1 MGVKRKSDEMEFE
14 FEGNQRQSVLNI
26 SMCKLQNPSARKV
39 EPSLLK
45 SVLILNTLK
54 HIETEL
60 RKEGISSELPPSATL
75 TFHNDA
81 ENFTM
86 DVLPLDTLDGSSEYI
101 EQDMSDLHING
112 NLPQGMDSSEDQSIS
127 KAPLPPFETFVE
139 LSNSSNHNANSSPKN
154 KVTSQKFDIWSSSLQ
169 TNIPFKVEDVLADT
183 DLSQCDFDIF
193 TSLSSTIK
201 LTPLSAEEVLHSFPS
216 NTLSDSYQTFL
227 STSCKSDI
235 LPEEIDNIMQILV
248 GT

>member
-1 MGVKRKSDEMEFE
+1 MGIKRKSDEMEL
-14 FEGNQRQSVLNI
+14 EGNQRQSVLNI
-26 SMCKLQNPSARKV
+26 SMCKLQNPTGKKV

-60 RKEGISSELPPSATL
+60 RKEGISSELPPSASL
-75 TFHNDA
+75 SFHNNS

-86 DVLPLDTLDGSSEYI
+86 DVLPLDSLDGSSDYI

-112 NLPQGMDSSEDQSIS
+112 NFHQGMDSAEDQSIS

-154 KVTSQKFDIWSSSLQ
+154 RVSGPKFDIWSSSLA
-169 TNIPFKVEDVLADT
+169 TNIPFKMEDVFGDT